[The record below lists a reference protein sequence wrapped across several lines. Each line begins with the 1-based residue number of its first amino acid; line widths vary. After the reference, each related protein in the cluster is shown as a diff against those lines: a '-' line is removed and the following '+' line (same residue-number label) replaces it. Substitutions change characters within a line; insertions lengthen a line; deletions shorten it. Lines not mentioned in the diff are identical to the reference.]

1 MLFED
6 DALAG
11 GADGLPAHES
21 IQSLLGFFALASDYN
36 AFPCGEA
43 VRLDHHRKSKSRHG
57 LEGIVKFSSDRKFRR
72 RDVLALH
79 EPLGENLPPFEPG
92 RRLARANHGQPRLF
106 KLVRDTRDERRLRAD
121 DRKVRRQLLG
131 QLQGI
136 SGVRKVEW
144 EALGLLGDPGVSR
157 SAVNLFHVR
166 AFTQLPGQR
175 VLAPPGTEDEDFH
188 SRALHYRHRVPF
200 VNLRKASHPL
210 SREANTPARSEE
222 RRVGK
227 ECRSRWSP
235 YH

>member
-72 RDVLALH
+72 GYVLALH
-79 EPLGENLPPFEPG
+79 EPLGENLAPFEPG
-92 RRLARANHGQPRLF
+92 RRFARANHGQARLF

-136 SGVRKVEW
+136 RGLRKVEW

-166 AFTQLPGQR
+166 AFTQLPGQS
-175 VLAPPGTEDEDFH
+175 VLAPAGTEDEDFH

-200 VNLRKASHPL
+200 VNLRKTSHPL
-210 SREANTPARSEE
+210 PREANTPASRSA
-222 RRVGK
+222 RR
-227 ECRSRWSP
+227 SP
-235 YH
+235 GQLLRQIDTH

>member
-21 IQSLLGFFALASDYN
+21 IQNLLGFFALASDYN

-43 VRLDHHRKSKSRHG
+43 VRLDHHRKSKSCYG
-57 LEGIVKFSSDRKFRR
+57 LEGIVKFFSDRKF
-72 RDVLALH
+72 
-79 EPLGENLPPFEPG
+79 
-92 RRLARANHGQPRLF
+92 
-106 KLVRDTRDERRLRAD
+106 
-121 DRKVRRQLLG
+121 RRQLLG

-210 SREANTPARSEE
+210 SREANTPASRSGRRSPGAANC
-222 RRVGK
+222 RRVSVVVACAHLLLGR
-227 ECRSRWSP
+227 ER
-235 YH
+235 